1 MGKKINLLNVNKLRI
16 VFIIPNLGKGGAE
29 RVLANVIEDLDRRIF
44 EISCVFYDSR
54 HTYTI
59 ANDINIFTLS
69 LMGSTNVIKKIYLS
83 FARIIKIR
91 NIINSQYPDVVVSF
105 LPGVNLTAIA
115 ARMVSS
121 HKHKLIISEHSIPSL
136 HLFGITNNFL
146 KLLLRLLYNKADAI
160 IAVSKGVKN
169 DLIMNFGIDRNK
181 IIVINN
187 PINKE
192 RIQILSKEKIIEL
205 KLFDS
210 PIPVIITAGSLT
222 EAKGQEYLLRAFKIV
237 RTTINCKLLILGE
250 GHKEYVLKKIA
261 TRLGIINDITFMGFQ
276 SNPYKFIAHSSV
288 FVLSSLWEGFSN
300 VLVEAMACN
309 VPVISTD
316 CKSGPREIISH
327 MSDGILVPVKNEQK
341 LAEAITLV
349 LTNQTLAGTLV
360 SNAAQKIQAF
370 SMTKIINE
378 YTSLLINNANV
389 N

>member
-349 LTNQTLAGTLV
+349 LTNQTLARTLV

>member
-222 EAKGQEYLLRAFKIV
+222 EAKGQEYLLRAFKVV